1 MMCNNCGNQTV
12 KYLVM
17 TAIGQRVFCSENC
30 YCIYVDLPYYNE
42 GHYGLNKY
50 DEKDVE
56 RLE

>member
-17 TAIGQRVFCSENC
+17 TAIGQRAFCSENC

-42 GHYGLNKY
+42 GHYGLNEY